1 MSRAITDYLD
11 IVMVYANRN
20 PAETMSIRAELED
33 HILKKVSVFESK
45 GLAREDAIFQ
55 ALKEYGSPR
64 VVGYGLRPRFPLVDV
79 RSQGCAR
86 GFIAIGPRAVGFI
99 AFGGVAC
106 GVISFGGV
114 SAGIFSMGG
123 LALSLILAFGG
134 FAFAP
139 VGIAYGG
146 FALGLMAFGGFACG
160 ICAAGACALGVW
172 VPMAAK
178 GLSYLPTDTI
188 PAFFKELSRFM
199 MSYQWVVQAG
209 FLGTFLPLLLVSGWL
224 QLKETARVQK
234 ADPEIAQYRL

>member
-1 MSRAITDYLD
+1 MSRAIDDYLD
-11 IVMVYANRN
+11 RVMVYANRS
-20 PAETMSIRAELED
+20 PADSIAIRSELED
-33 HILKKVSVFESK
+33 HILKKVAVFESN

-64 VVGYGLRPRFPLVDV
+64 VIGYGLRPRFPFVDV

-99 AFGGVAC
+99 AFGGMAC
-106 GVISFGGV
+106 GVFSFGGF
-114 SAGIFSMGG
+114 SAGVFSMGG
-123 LALSLILAFGG
+123 FALSAILAFGG

-146 FALGLMAFGGFACG
+146 FALGLLAMGGFACG
-160 ICAAGACALGVW
+160 ICAAGAFGLGVW

-178 GLSYLPTDTI
+178 GLSYLPTETTPI
-188 PAFFKELSRFM
+188 FLMRMCKLIM
-199 MSYQWVVQAG
+199 TYQWAIQVA
-209 FLGTFLPLLLVSGWL
+209 FLGTFLPLLMLSLWL
-224 QLKETARVQK
+224 QARETSRIQK